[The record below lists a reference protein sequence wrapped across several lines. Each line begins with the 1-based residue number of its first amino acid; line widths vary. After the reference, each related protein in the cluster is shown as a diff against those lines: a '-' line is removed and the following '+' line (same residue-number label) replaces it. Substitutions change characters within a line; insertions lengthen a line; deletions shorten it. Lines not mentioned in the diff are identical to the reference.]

1 MSTPRLNVLFI
12 KPTVI
17 SESVCQGDIE
27 SGKLHNLFKW
37 KRTLYWNTIKTCF
50 AIDNLL
56 SIELARRAS
65 IRQDLLAIT

>member
-27 SGKLHNLFKW
+27 SCKLHNLFKW
-37 KRTLYWNTIKTCF
+37 KRTLYWNTIKRVG
-50 AIDNLL
+50 N
-56 SIELARRAS
+56 R
-65 IRQDLLAIT
+65 